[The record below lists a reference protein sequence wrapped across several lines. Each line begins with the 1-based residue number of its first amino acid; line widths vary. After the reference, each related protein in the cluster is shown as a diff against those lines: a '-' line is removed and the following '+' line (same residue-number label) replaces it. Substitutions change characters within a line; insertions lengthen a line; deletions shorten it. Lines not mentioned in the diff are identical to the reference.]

1 MKSAVKE
8 LEEKGKAAK
17 AASRKLAFLSTEVKN
32 KALLNIADA
41 LIDKKDEI
49 LAANKIDYEEAKA
62 SGMSEAMLDRLM
74 LSPSRLEG
82 IAQDTRTVA
91 ALPDPVGEV
100 FEMRTLPNG
109 LQISK
114 RRVPLGVIG
123 AIYESRPN
131 VTIDISSLC
140 LKSGN
145 AVILRGGK
153 EAINSNTA
161 LARVAQ
167 EACNQ
172 AGVPDGAIQLIEST
186 ERTLVNHM
194 LKMRGIIDLM
204 IPRGGAGLIK
214 LVSENAAMPVVTGGI
229 GVCHTYVDK
238 SADLN
243 KAVAIAYNAKVQRPT
258 VCNALDC
265 ILVHNQIASAYLPA
279 IAKEWAK
286 AGVEMH
292 CDKRAMAILK
302 QCHCERPARQG
313 LAGGS
318 EATSPSLKLVPAVDE
333 DWGKEYLSLKAAIKV
348 VDSPDEALE
357 HIEKYGS
364 GHSEAIVTEDHSA
377 ATRFLNEVD
386 AACVYANASTRF
398 TDGGQFG
405 LGAEIGISTQKFHA
419 RGPMALKELTS
430 YKWIIVGSGQVRP

>member
-1 MKSAVKE
+1 MKSAIKE
-8 LEEKGKAAK
+8 LEEKGKTAK
-17 AASRKLAFLSTEVKN
+17 AASKKLAFLSAEVKN
-32 KALLNIADA
+32 RALLNIADA
-41 LIDKKDEI
+41 LIDRLNEI
-49 LAANKIDYEEAKA
+49 LIANKIDYEKAKA

-82 IAQDTRTVA
+82 IAEDTRTVA
-91 ALPDPVGEV
+91 ALPDPVGEE
-100 FEMRTLPNG
+100 FERRTLRNG
-109 LQISK
+109 LEISK
-114 RRVPLGVIG
+114 KRVPLGVIG

-153 EAINSNTA
+153 EAINSNRA

-167 EACNQ
+167 EACDQ
-172 AGVPDGAIQLIEST
+172 AGVPRGAIQFIEST
-186 ERTLVNHM
+186 ERALVKHM
-194 LKMRGIIDLM
+194 LKMKGIIDLM
-204 IPRGGAGLIK
+204 IPRGGAELIR
-214 LVSENAAMPVVTGGI
+214 LVSENATMPVVTGGI
-229 GVCHTYVDK
+229 GVCHTYVDE
-238 SADLN
+238 SADIN

-265 ILVHNQIASAYLPA
+265 ILVHNQIAQDYLPA

-292 CDKRAMAILK
+292 CDKRAMAIFKANGVILNEVK
-302 QCHCERPARQG
+302 NLLGPA
-313 LAGGS
+313 
-318 EATSPSLKLVPAVDE
+318 KDE

-348 VDSPDEALE
+348 VDSLDEALE

-405 LGAEIGISTQKFHA
+405 LGTEIGISTQKFHA

-430 YKWIIVGSGQVRP
+430 YKWIIQGTGQIRP

>member
-1 MKSAVKE
+1 MRE

-17 AASRKLAFLSTEVKN
+17 AASKKLAFLSTQVKN
-32 KALLNIADA
+32 KALVNIADA
-41 LIDKKDEI
+41 LIDRLNEI
-49 LAANKIDYEEAKA
+49 LIANKIDYEKAKA
-62 SGMSEAMLDRLM
+62 SGMNEAMLDRLM
-74 LSPSRLEG
+74 LSPPRLEG
-82 IAQDTRTVA
+82 IAQDVKTVA

-100 FEMRTLPNG
+100 FEERTLPNG
-109 LQISK
+109 LK
-114 RRVPLGVIG
+114 VGKKRVPLGVIG

-153 EAINSNTA
+153 EATNSSRA
-161 LARVAQ
+161 LANVAQ
-167 EACNQ
+167 EACHQ
-172 AGVPDGAIQLIEST
+172 AGVPQGAIQFVEST
-186 ERTLVNHM
+186 ERALVNHM
-194 LKMRGIIDLM
+194 LKMKGTIDLM
-204 IPRGGAGLIK
+204 IPRGGAELIK

-238 SADLN
+238 SADMK

-265 ILVHNQIASAYLPA
+265 ILIHNQIAQDYLPA
-279 IAKEWAK
+279 IARELAK
-286 AGVEMH
+286 ASVEMH

-302 QCHCERPARQG
+302 PV
-313 LAGGS
+313 
-318 EATSPSLKLVPAVDE
+318 PSLNLVPAKDE

-348 VDSPDEALE
+348 VDSLDQALE

-398 TDGGQFG
+398 TDGAQFG

-430 YKWIIVGSGQVRP
+430 YKWIIQGSGQVRP

>member
-8 LEEKGKAAK
+8 LEEKGKVAK
-17 AASRKLAFLSTEVKN
+17 AASKKLAFLSTEVKN
-32 KALLNIADA
+32 KALFNIADA
-41 LIDKKDEI
+41 LIDKLNEI
-49 LAANKIDYEEAKA
+49 LIANKIDYEKAKA

-74 LSPSRLEG
+74 LSPSRLDG
-82 IAQDTRTVA
+82 MAQDTKNVA

-100 FEMRTLPNG
+100 FETRTLPNG

-114 RRVPLGVIG
+114 KRVPLGVIG

-153 EAINSNTA
+153 EAINSNKA
-161 LARVAQ
+161 LAKVAQ
-167 EACNQ
+167 EACAQ
-172 AGVPDGAIQLIEST
+172 AGVPQGAIQFIEST

-194 LKMRGIIDLM
+194 LKMKGIIDLM
-204 IPRGGAGLIK
+204 IPRGGADLIK
-214 LVSENAAMPVVTGGI
+214 LVSENATMPVVTGGI

-238 SADLN
+238 SADIN

-265 ILVHNQIASAYLPA
+265 ILVHNQIAPAYLPT

-292 CDKRAMAILK
+292 CDQRALAILK
-302 QCHCERPARQG
+302 QCHCER
-313 LAGGS
+313 S
-318 EATSPSLKLVPAVDE
+318 EATSDRQHPHRDSHVTTLLAMTFLIAGASRTAVPHT
-333 DWGKEYLSLKAAIKV
+333 
-348 VDSPDEALE
+348 P
-357 HIEKYGS
+357 
-364 GHSEAIVTEDHSA
+364 
-377 ATRFLNEVD
+377 
-386 AACVYANASTRF
+386 
-398 TDGGQFG
+398 
-405 LGAEIGISTQKFHA
+405 
-419 RGPMALKELTS
+419 
-430 YKWIIVGSGQVRP
+430 

>member
-1 MKSAVKE
+1 MATMKPAINE

-32 KALLNIADA
+32 KALANIAES

-74 LSPSRLEG
+74 LSPSRLES
-82 IAQDTRTVA
+82 IAQDTKTVA
-91 ALPDPVGEV
+91 ALPDPVGEMLD
-100 FEMRTLPNG
+100 MRTLPNG
-109 LQISK
+109 LQIGRK
-114 RRVPLGVIG
+114 RVPLGVIG

-167 EACNQ
+167 GACSQ
-172 AGVPDGAIQLIEST
+172 AGVPQGAIQLIEST
-186 ERTLVNHM
+186 ERALVNHM
-194 LKMRGIIDLM
+194 LKMRGVIDLI
-204 IPRGGAGLIK
+204 IPRGGAGLTK
-214 LVSENAAMPVVTGGI
+214 LISENAAMPVLTGGI

-265 ILVHNQIASAYLPA
+265 LLVHSQVAPDYLPA
-279 IAKEWAK
+279 IAREWAK

-302 QCHCERPARQG
+302 PV
-313 LAGGS
+313 
-318 EATSPSLKLVPAVDE
+318 PSLELVPATDE

-348 VDSPDEALE
+348 VQSLDEALE

-364 GHSEAIVTEDHSA
+364 GHSEAIVTEDYSA
-377 ATRFLNEVD
+377 AIRFLNEVD

-430 YKWIIVGSGQVRP
+430 YKWIILGSGQVRP

>member
-1 MKSAVKE
+1 MKSAIKE

-17 AASRKLAFLSTEVKN
+17 AASRKLAFLSTEIKN
-32 KALLNIADA
+32 KALLNIAEA
-41 LIDKKDEI
+41 LIDKHDEI

-82 IAQDTRTVA
+82 MAQDTKTVA

-140 LKSGN
+140 LKSSN

-153 EAINSNTA
+153 EAINSNRA
-161 LARVAQ
+161 LAKVAQ
-167 EACNQ
+167 EACHQ

-186 ERTLVNHM
+186 ERALVNHM
-194 LKMRGIIDLM
+194 LKMKGIIDLM

-214 LVSENAAMPVVTGGI
+214 LVSENAAMAVVTGGI

-265 ILVHNQIASAYLPA
+265 ILVHNQIAQAYLPV

-292 CDKRAMAILK
+292 CDERALAILK
-302 QCHCERPARQG
+302 PV
-313 LAGGS
+313 
-318 EATSPSLKLVPAVDE
+318 PSLKLVPAVDE

-348 VDSPDEALE
+348 VDSLDEALE

-364 GHSEAIVTEDHSA
+364 GHSEAIVAEDHSA
-377 ATRFLNEVD
+377 AARFLNEVD

-430 YKWIIVGSGQVRP
+430 YKWIIVGSGQIRP

>member
-1 MKSAVKE
+1 MKSAKE
-8 LEEKGKAAK
+8 LEEKGKIAK
-17 AASRKLAFLSTEVKN
+17 SASRKLAFLSTEVKN
-32 KALLNIADA
+32 KALFNIADA
-41 LIDKKDEI
+41 LIDHLNDI
-49 LAANKIDYEEAKA
+49 LIANKTDYEQAKA

-74 LSPSRLEG
+74 LSPSRLDA
-82 IAQDTRTVA
+82 IAQDVKTVA

-100 FEMRTLPNG
+100 LEARTLSNS
-109 LQISK
+109 LEISK
-114 RRVPLGVIG
+114 KRVPLGVIG

-153 EAINSNTA
+153 EAINSNKA
-161 LARVAQ
+161 LAEVAQ
-167 EACNQ
+167 EACDQ
-172 AGVPDGAIQLIEST
+172 AGVPQGAIQIIEST
-186 ERTLVNHM
+186 DRALVKRM
-194 LKMRGIIDLM
+194 LKMKGTIDLM

-265 ILVHNQIASAYLPA
+265 ILVHSQIAEAYLPA
-279 IAKEWAK
+279 IAREWAK

-292 CDKRAMAILK
+292 CDKRAMAILRDNHAILNEVK
-302 QCHCERPARQG
+302 N
-313 LAGGS
+313 L
-318 EATSPSLKLVPAVDE
+318 LVPATDK
-333 DWGKEYLSLKAAIKV
+333 DWGKEYLSLKASIKV
-348 VDSPDEALE
+348 LDSLDEALD

-364 GHSEAIVTEDHSA
+364 GHSEAIVAEDYSA
-377 ATRFLNEVD
+377 AARFLNEVD

-398 TDGGQFG
+398 TDGSQFG

-430 YKWIIVGSGQVRP
+430 YKWIIRGSGQIRP

>member
-17 AASRKLAFLSTEVKN
+17 AASRKLAFLSTEIKN
-32 KALLNIADA
+32 KALLNIAEA
-41 LIDKKDEI
+41 LIDKQDEI
-49 LAANKIDYEEAKA
+49 LAANKVDYEQAKA
-62 SGMSEAMLDRLM
+62 SGMNEAMLDRLM
-74 LSPSRLEG
+74 LSPSRLE
-82 IAQDTRTVA
+82 AMSQDVKTVA

-100 FEMRTLPNG
+100 FEMRTLANG
-109 LQISK
+109 LQIGK
-114 RRVPLGVIG
+114 KRVPLGVIG

-145 AVILRGGK
+145 AVILRGGR
-153 EAINSNTA
+153 EAINSNSA
-161 LARVAQ
+161 LAKAAQ
-167 EACNQ
+167 QACLN
-172 AGVPDGAIQLIEST
+172 AGVSEGAIQFIEST
-186 ERTLVNHM
+186 ERALVNHM
-194 LKMRGIIDLM
+194 LQMKGVIDLM
-204 IPRGGAGLIK
+204 IPRGGPGLIK
-214 LVSENAAMPVVTGGI
+214 LISENAAMPVITGGV

-238 SADLN
+238 SADLI

-265 ILVHNQIASAYLPA
+265 LLVHSQVAQTYLPS

-292 CDKRAMAILK
+292 CDERAMAILK
-302 QCHCERPARQG
+302 
-313 LAGGS
+313 S
-318 EATSPSLKLVPAVDE
+318 IPSLKLAPAVE
-333 DWGKEYLSLKAAIKV
+333 GDWGREYLSLKAAIKV
-348 VDSPDEALE
+348 VDSLDGALE

-364 GHSEAIVTEDHSA
+364 GHSEAIITEDYSA
-377 ATRFLNEVD
+377 AMRFLNEVD

-398 TDGGQFG
+398 TDGAQFG

-430 YKWIIVGSGQVRP
+430 YKWIIFGSGQVRP